1 MIALQ
6 IESTREFLSLLLEG
20 NEYDSFQV
28 GSCEVTTLVT
38 FSTDGRRRVSEED
51 EDGEAH
57 SERVLWSE
65 LKQTVIE
72 MIQSSPVAG
81 SLKLDLFRYM
91 SRDMGSIRI
100 GFEEGKFMLTTGYM
114 QKEFSLDK
122 RGSEDWDD
130 VCMQQLSRNGI
141 VITAL

>member
-6 IESTREFLSLLLEG
+6 IESTREFLNLLLEG

-28 GSCEVTTLVT
+28 GNCEVTTIVT
-38 FSTDGRRRVSEED
+38 FATDGRRQVTEED
-51 EDGEAH
+51 EEEH
-57 SERVLWSE
+57 SDRVHWSE
-65 LKQTVIE
+65 LKATVIE
-72 MIQSSPVAG
+72 MIRTSPVSG

-100 GFEEGKFMLTTGYM
+100 DFRDGKFTLTTGYM

-130 VCMQQLSRNGI
+130 VCMQQLSRNAI
-141 VITAL
+141 SMTVL

>member
-6 IESTREFLSLLLEG
+6 IENRNEFLKLLLEE
-20 NEYDSFQV
+20 NEFDSFQV
-28 GSCEVTTLVT
+28 GKCEVTTFVT
-38 FSTDGRRRVSEED
+38 FSTDGRRQSVEDEED
-51 EDGEAH
+51 ETEH

-65 LKQTVIE
+65 LKKTVFE
-72 MIQSSPVAG
+72 MIRSSPVRG
-81 SLKLDLFRYM
+81 SLKLDLFRYL

-100 GFEEGKFMLTTGYM
+100 DYKDGVFSMTTGYM

-130 VCMQQLSRNGI
+130 KCMQQLSRNGI
-141 VITAL
+141 RMTVL

>member
-6 IESTREFLSLLLEG
+6 IESTREFLNLLLEG

-28 GSCEVTTLVT
+28 GNCEVTTFVT
-38 FSTDGRRRVSEED
+38 FATDGRRQVTEED
-51 EDGEAH
+51 EEEH
-57 SERVLWSE
+57 SDRVHWSE
-65 LKQTVIE
+65 LKATVIE
-72 MIQSSPVAG
+72 MIRTSPVSG

-100 GFEEGKFMLTTGYM
+100 DFRDGKFTLTTGYM

-130 VCMQQLSRNGI
+130 VCMQQLSRNAI
-141 VITAL
+141 SMTVL

>member
-1 MIALQ
+1 MRDA
-6 IESTREFLSLLLEG
+6 
-20 NEYDSFQV
+20 
-28 GSCEVTTLVT
+28 
-38 FSTDGRRRVSEED
+38 ED
-51 EDGEAH
+51 DTEH

-72 MIQSSPVAG
+72 MIRSSSVSG

-100 GFEEGKFMLTTGYM
+100 GFEDGKFTLTTGYM

-122 RGSEDWDD
+122 RGSEEWDD
-130 VCMQQLSRNGI
+130 ECMQQLARNGI

>member
-6 IESTREFLSLLLEG
+6 IESTQEFLNLLLEQD
-20 NEYDSFQV
+20 EYDSFQV
-28 GSCEVTTLVT
+28 GACEVTTLVT
-38 FSTDGRRRVSEED
+38 FATDGRRQVTEETED
-51 EDGEAH
+51 EEEH
-57 SERVLWSE
+57 SERVRWSE
-65 LKQTVIE
+65 LKKTVLE
-72 MIQSSPVAG
+72 MIRLSKVAG

-100 GFEEGKFMLTTGYM
+100 DFRDGKFTITTGYM

-130 VCMQQLSRNGI
+130 KCMQQLSRNGI
-141 VITAL
+141 TMTVL